1 MNQHLRKLAEQ
12 AAKDINLAYQTDS
25 YTNAITKLIVR
36 DLKQEFAKIKWVG
49 DDDGW
54 NKAIETVIKEIST
67 RYGV

>member
-12 AAKDINLAYQTDS
+12 AAKDINLGYQTDS

-49 DDDGW
+49 EDDDW
-54 NKAIETVIKEIST
+54 NKAIEAVVKEVST